1 MALELTLPWPSPKLS
16 PNARHH
22 WAEVMGEKKAYRTA
36 CYVTASQPTMSFH
49 GVPVVGQL
57 ALAMPNTRI
66 SLSIEFQP
74 PDRRRYDR
82 DNLVARLKAGLDGV
96 AQALGVDDHQFD
108 LAEITVSDPIP
119 GGAVVLRLCQAASS
133 RCKAQGQVAQGGP

>member
-1 MALELTLPWPSPKLS
+1 MALELTLPWPPSKLS

-22 WAEVMGEKKAYRTA
+22 WAEVMRAKKAYRTA
-36 CYVTASQPTMSFH
+36 CYVVASQPTMSFQ

-57 ALAMPNTRI
+57 ALAMPRTRI
-66 SLSIEFQP
+66 SLAVEFQP

-82 DNLVARLKAGLDGV
+82 DNLVARLKAGIDGV

-108 LAEITVSDPIP
+108 LASITVSDPIP
-119 GGAVVLRLCQAASS
+119 GGAVIVRIGQAAASS
-133 RCKAQGQVAQGGP
+133 CNVPCQEAQGAP